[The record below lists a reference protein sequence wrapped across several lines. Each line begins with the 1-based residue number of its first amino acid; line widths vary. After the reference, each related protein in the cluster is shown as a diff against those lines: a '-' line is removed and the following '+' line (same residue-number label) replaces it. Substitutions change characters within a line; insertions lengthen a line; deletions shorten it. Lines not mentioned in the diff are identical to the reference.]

1 MSKIALVLVR
11 GLIGISSE
19 IKETLFRLGLKRK
32 FSCTVVEDTPVNLG
46 MIQKV
51 KDYVTFGSVTEET
64 HKMLIE
70 KRGEKD
76 LEGNVKK
83 MFRLHPPRG
92 GFERKG
98 IKKSFV
104 VGGVL
109 GNRKEKMNDLI
120 QKMI

>member
-11 GLIGISSE
+11 GLIGISSD

-51 KDYVTFGSVTEET
+51 KDYVTFGNITEET